1 MAHIKPGTRTQPN
14 ANGTYEGLVQMF
26 NAQKGVWVSKKNIT
40 LFFPSDW
47 SMARMEFEISEAFK
61 QGLPQTRFV
70 AKAPSGICIQ
80 FSWDAK
86 NQRTTFYPLCKS

>member
-14 ANGTYEGLVQMF
+14 ENGTYEGLVQVF
-26 NAQKGVWVSKKNIT
+26 DAKRDVWVSKKNIT
-40 LFFPSDW
+40 TFFPSDW
-47 SMARMEFEISEAFK
+47 SRARLEFELSEAFK
-61 QGLPQTRFV
+61 RGVPQTRFA

-80 FSWDAK
+80 FSWDSK